1 MKHSLYFQIQYIN
14 LLCSSEEMKVIKSK
28 EALERHLNF
37 QKQKYAINAEL
48 QKKNHQ
54 SKLST
59 QNKSSVAKEEKLKK
73 NQDRV
78 KLFKKEIWEGPYFN
92 FTICHLCFYSR
103 SVQLFSMVNY
113 KDFKIDYMAKATYD
127 VKVYV

>member
-48 QKKNHQ
+48 QKKTHQ

-59 QNKSSVAKEEKLKK
+59 QNKSSVAKEEK
-73 NQDRV
+73 
-78 KLFKKEIWEGPYFN
+78 
-92 FTICHLCFYSR
+92 
-103 SVQLFSMVNY
+103 
-113 KDFKIDYMAKATYD
+113 
-127 VKVYV
+127 

>member
-1 MKHSLYFQIQYIN
+1 
-14 LLCSSEEMKVIKSK
+14 MKVIKSK
-28 EALERHLNF
+28 EALERRLNF

-73 NQDRV
+73 KQDRV

-92 FTICHLCFYSR
+92 CTICHLCFYSR
-103 SVQLFSMVNY
+103 SVQLFSMVDY

>member
-59 QNKSSVAKEEKLKK
+59 QNKSSVAKEEK
-73 NQDRV
+73 
-78 KLFKKEIWEGPYFN
+78 
-92 FTICHLCFYSR
+92 
-103 SVQLFSMVNY
+103 
-113 KDFKIDYMAKATYD
+113 
-127 VKVYV
+127 